1 MKLAWIIILAMAVV
15 MLTGTVAAST
25 SQVLIKDFKFQ
36 PQQITINKGDSI
48 VWTHPGTASHTVKFS
63 DSESPVLKNGG
74 SYSKMFSQAGTFNYE
89 CGVHP
94 YMKGTVI
101 VK

>member
-1 MKLAWIIILAMAVV
+1 MKLAWIMILAIAVAL
-15 MLTGTVAAST
+15 LTGAASAST
-25 SQVLIKDFKFQ
+25 QQVLIKDFKFQ

-48 VWTHPGTASHTVKFS
+48 VWTHPGPATHTVKFS
-63 DSESPVLKNGG
+63 DSESPGLTKGG
-74 SYSKMFSQAGTFNYE
+74 TYSKTFNQVGTFNYE
-89 CGVHP
+89 CGIHP